1 MAFSIRLT
9 RREVKP
15 MWKNEELEVVRDVA
29 LGSWSR
35 TLQLALLLLAAGL
48 ASALVAA
55 RTKLSRL

>member
-1 MAFSIRLT
+1 
-9 RREVKP
+9 

-55 RTKLSRL
+55 RTKLSWL

>member
-1 MAFSIRLT
+1 
-9 RREVKP
+9 